1 MKVIL
6 LDEIKGKG
14 GEGDVVEVAQGYAEN
29 FLFPKKLA
37 VAATKGN
44 LKQLDERRNNI
55 AKREAVRLAT
65 ANETKAAFEG
75 KTVTVDVKVG
85 DEGILFGSVTAAMVA
100 DAIKAQLGMDIDRKR
115 VELGKPIKV
124 AGAHT
129 VAISLYREIKAE
141 VVVLVG
147 VTAEELAA
155 EREAVIG
162 ARAPQRDHVRG
173 QREHAFDHA
182 ASQADRRRRG
192 RLPSLQEGRREDG
205 VAEVAAG
212 PAAE

>member
-75 KTVTVDVKVG
+75 KTVTVD
-85 DEGILFGSVTAAMVA
+85 EGILFGSVTAAMIA

-155 EREAVIG
+155 EAEVEEA
-162 ARAPQRDHVRG
+162 
-173 QREHAFDHA
+173 
-182 ASQADRRRRG
+182 
-192 RLPSLQEGRREDG
+192 
-205 VAEVAAG
+205 AEVAEAETAEVETEA
-212 PAAE
+212 AAE

>member
-44 LKQLDERRNNI
+44 LKQLRNNI

-85 DEGILFGSVTAAMVA
+85 DEGILFGSVTAAMIA

-155 EREAVIG
+155 EAEVEEA
-162 ARAPQRDHVRG
+162 
-173 QREHAFDHA
+173 
-182 ASQADRRRRG
+182 
-192 RLPSLQEGRREDG
+192 
-205 VAEVAAG
+205 AEVAEAETAEVETEA
-212 PAAE
+212 AAE

>member
-147 VTAEELAA
+147 VTVVVFVVSSTFSSALPP
-155 EREAVIG
+155 RSSLP
-162 ARAPQRDHVRG
+162 RLR
-173 QREHAFDHA
+173 
-182 ASQADRRRRG
+182 SRRPLRSPRP
-192 RLPSLQEGRREDG
+192 RPPRSRLRLLPSSICCNATILF
-205 VAEVAAG
+205 
-212 PAAE
+212 

>member
-85 DEGILFGSVTAAMVA
+85 DEGILFGSVTAAMIA

-124 AGAHT
+124 AGAHEVP
-129 VAISLYREIKAE
+129 VALYREIRAT
-141 VVVLVG
+141 VTVLVG
-147 VTAEELAA
+147 VTAEETVEEPEAAA
-155 EREAVIG
+155 EETAEEA
-162 ARAPQRDHVRG
+162 
-173 QREHAFDHA
+173 
-182 ASQADRRRRG
+182 
-192 RLPSLQEGRREDG
+192 
-205 VAEVAAG
+205 VAEVETEA
-212 PAAE
+212 AAE

>member
-85 DEGILFGSVTAAMVA
+85 EGILFGSVTAAMIA

-155 EREAVIG
+155 EAEVEEA
-162 ARAPQRDHVRG
+162 
-173 QREHAFDHA
+173 
-182 ASQADRRRRG
+182 
-192 RLPSLQEGRREDG
+192 
-205 VAEVAAG
+205 AEVAEAETAEVETEA
-212 PAAE
+212 AAE